1 MSHPRPRLSV
11 FERHRA
17 CRRVRELGWTVVAAA
32 VALGVSRQIV
42 HRWLRRFDDEGV
54 AGLADRSSRPHRT
67 PRLTRI
73 DLAVRICVER
83 VRRKTWGPHRLG
95 YLLGM
100 ARSTVYAVLR
110 RAGLGRLD
118 ALRRREPARRYEW
131 PAPGELVHLD
141 TKRLGKIPQDGA
153 SWRNVGRKGANAR
166 KRQAGYEYCHVSVD
180 DHSRWPEVLRAADER
195 PASAIAAL
203 EATVASYARRGIRIK
218 RVLTDNGNCY
228 RSADFAASCRALG
241 IERWRT
247 RPYHPRTN
255 GKAERFI
262 RTMLQDWAYAELYPT
277 NGARADALDGFL
289 EDYRSRPHTGLDGHA
304 PMCRFTVNEVPGR
317 NS

>member
-1 MSHPRPRLSV
+1 MSNPRPHLSV
-11 FERHRA
+11 FERHLA
-17 CRRVRELGWTVVAAA
+17 CVRVRELGWSVVAAA
-32 VALGVSRQIV
+32 LALGVSRQIV
-42 HRWLRRFDDEGV
+42 HRWLRRFDLEGL
-54 AGLADRSSRPHRT
+54 AGLTDRSSRPHRT

-73 DLAVRICVER
+73 DLAVQICLER
-83 VRRKTWGPHRLG
+83 VRRKSWGPQRLG

-110 RAGLGRLD
+110 RAGLARLD
-118 ALRRREPARRYEW
+118 ALRPRPRALRYEW
-131 PAPGELVHLD
+131 PAAGELVHLD
-141 TKRLGKIPQDGA
+141 TKRLGKIPPDGA
-153 SWRNVGRKGANAR
+153 SWRNVGRVRANHR

-180 DHSRWPEVLRAADER
+180 DHSRWAEVSRLADER

-203 EATVASYARRGIRIK
+203 EATVANYARRGIRIK

-228 RSADFAASCRALG
+228 RSADFAAACRQLG
-241 IERWRT
+241 IEHWRT

-262 RTMLQDWAYAELYPT
+262 RTMLQDWAYVALYPT
-277 NGARADALDGFL
+277 NDDRAAALAPFL
-289 EDYRSRPHTGLDGHA
+289 EDYRSRPHTGLGGHA
-304 PMCRFTVNEVPGR
+304 PICRFVVNEVSGR